1 MNTFSL
7 LAAAGV
13 LLLLGAADASAAGHC
28 DRRHPGHRAR
38 VNTATYT
45 IPLRAQS
52 RVLRTAQG
60 SATRKRTE
68 GAVRFA
74 QAGRHH
80 PSLMRG
86 S

>member
-1 MNTFSL
+1 MNTLSL

-13 LLLLGAADASAAGHC
+13 LFLLGAADASAGGHR

-38 VNTATYT
+38 LSTATYT
-45 IPLRAQS
+45 TPLRAQS
-52 RVLRTAQG
+52 RVLRTVEAPAARG
-60 SATRKRTE
+60 RTN

-74 QAGRHH
+74 QVGHH
-80 PSLMRG
+80 HSLMRG